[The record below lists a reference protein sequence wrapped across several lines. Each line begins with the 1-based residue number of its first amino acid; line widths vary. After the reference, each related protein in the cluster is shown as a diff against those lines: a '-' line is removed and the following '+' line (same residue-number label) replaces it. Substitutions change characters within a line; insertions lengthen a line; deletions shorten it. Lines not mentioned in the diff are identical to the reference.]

1 MYFTATAPYLLMT
14 ILFVR
19 GVTLPGAAEGLKYY
33 VVPVW
38 GKLLDPQV
46 GLRHAFFLI
55 SKLLRRDILYG
66 NFRLLFGNYMVVIN
80 CMIQYKS
87 RTSS

>member
-46 GLRHAFFLI
+46 RHAFFLI
-55 SKLLRRDILYG
+55 SKLLRHGYSSRKLQIT
-66 NFRLLFGNYMVVIN
+66 FRNYMVVIQALFTYLTPL
-80 CMIQYKS
+80 CHIC
-87 RTSS
+87 